1 MTIDRSA
8 RMLLAAFL
16 LLAAVLIAT
25 NQAVAA
31 APLLEWWPV
40 LVLGVLGVVAI
51 AYRPRSAAAPMP
63 ASAAAEL
70 RAPHYREYLPSPTP
84 AAVETHELT
93 DFVPEEKPEIPTE
106 PAPRP
111 TPVSQPD
118 EETRREAVEA
128 EPTPAPPPDESETS
142 VPMDDPE
149 KIEEMERTTSPEL
162 PQDEAVPAAAA
173 PAPSLAAEEED
184 DLTRIDGIGPKSA
197 AALRAAGIDTFEK
210 LAQSNTEQIMTILRT
225 ANVRIVSNYSSWVE
239 QAGYAARAD
248 WDGLKRFNEERKSR
262 GED

>member
-1 MTIDRSA
+1 MTTDRSA

-16 LLAAVLIAT
+16 LLAAVLIAA

-51 AYRPRSAAAPMP
+51 VYRPRLAAAPMQ
-63 ASAAAEL
+63 ASDAPEL
-70 RAPHYREYLPSPTP
+70 EAPPYREYLPSPTP
-84 AAVETHELT
+84 VAVETHALT
-93 DFVPEEKPEIPTE
+93 DFIPEEKPEIPTE

-128 EPTPAPPPDESETS
+128 KPMPAPPPDESETS
-142 VPMDDPE
+142 APMDDPE
-149 KIEEMERTTSPEL
+149 KIEEMERTISPEL
-162 PQDEAVPAAAA
+162 PQDEAVSAA
-173 PAPSLAAEEED
+173 PAPALAAEAD

-197 AALRAAGIDTFEK
+197 AALQAAGIDTFEK
-210 LAQSNTEQIMTILRT
+210 LAHASTEQVLTILRT
-225 ANVRIVSNYSSWVE
+225 ANVRIVSNYESWIE
-239 QAGYAARAD
+239 QASYAARAD
-248 WDGLKRFNEERKSR
+248 WDGLKQFNEQRKSR